1 MPDYSELLSRI
12 EQASGPDRELDV
24 AIAVAVLDPKR
35 EKNYWMWQSGR
46 PQGSA
51 PKPDSEFWGSR
62 NTPTFT
68 ASLDSTV
75 ALVERMEHAYGRKI
89 ICFHAGAQL
98 MAGDMDYDPRAKP
111 DNSVTVGWCAHV
123 AFFDSRHANSTFG
136 PDSYSHGK
144 TPALA
149 LLSALFRALSARE
162 AKDGE

>member
-75 ALVERMEHAYGRKI
+75 ALVERMLPGCEICLTDVHPDFLRPGEPKHLVELMCGLKWVKYDAYPEPKYETTGSGK
-89 ICFHAGAQL
+89 
-98 MAGDMDYDPRAKP
+98 
-111 DNSVTVGWCAHV
+111 
-123 AFFDSRHANSTFG
+123 ANSR
-136 PDSYSHGK
+136 P
-144 TPALA
+144 LA
-149 LLSALFRALSARE
+149 LLTALFRALSARE